1 MGRSL
6 FEQITIKSS
15 EAIGSRATLPTCSI
29 GFAANRHLAK
39 IAGSTQKPDG
49 LSIWRPEDMP
59 KPLVKLP
66 LEDIPGIGKR
76 MEEQLNK
83 AGIKTTEALL
93 ATQPKQLRAIWRNV
107 TGERLW
113 YALHG
118 RLCTCL
124 DQKAVLHNGL

>member
-1 MGRSL
+1 MMHHNVGV
-6 FEQITIKSS
+6 
-15 EAIGSRATLPTCSI
+15 G
-29 GFAANRHLAK
+29 
-39 IAGSTQKPDG
+39 TQKPDG

-76 MEEQLNK
+76 MEERLNK
-83 AGIKTTEALL
+83 AGITTMDALL

-113 YALHG
+113 YRAAGCRGLG
-118 RLCTCL
+118 NSGIWRATSLAGWWL
-124 DQKAVLHNGL
+124 SRAAVHRQTIRRSV